1 MARSICIIC
10 PECIKDNQVKEYNE
24 RLESENQPTNEEF
37 VDEDLDQVIRKPKTV
52 VQLNGWIE
60 YAYHIL
66 DNHPDSE
73 RVEWAKSSLELAGKP
88 LSKQTVKKIKQTAT
102 LEKPILK
109 IEEPIKLI
117 PKNEDGKY
125 ANDLHELSQ
134 ELDTEMQPYVSKGNE
149 PVKKSKPTFFNGLA
163 KTLVKFRSLRITTK

>member
-37 VDEDLDQVIRKPKTV
+37 VEEDLEQVARKPRTV

-73 RVEWAKSSLELAGKP
+73 RVEWAKSCLELAGKS
-88 LSKQTVKKIKQTAT
+88 LDKTVKVKKTTNVPKKNDDA
-102 LEKPILK
+102 
-109 IEEPIKLI
+109 IKLI
-117 PKNEDGKY
+117 PKNEDEKY
-125 ANDLHELSQ
+125 ANDLKVISQDLDEELK
-134 ELDTEMQPYVSKGNE
+134 PYISKGNE
-149 PVKKSKPTFFNGLA
+149 PIKRSKPTLLDGLA
-163 KTLVKFRSLRITTK
+163 KTVGKFKSLRITTR